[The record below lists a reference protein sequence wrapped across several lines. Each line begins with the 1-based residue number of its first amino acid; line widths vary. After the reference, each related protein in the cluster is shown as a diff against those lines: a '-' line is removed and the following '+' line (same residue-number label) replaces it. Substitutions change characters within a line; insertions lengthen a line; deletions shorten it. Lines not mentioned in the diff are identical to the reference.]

1 MRRATGS
8 VRVANVLCFKT
19 MWATLLDAR
28 RHGIASARA
37 IRTDM
42 DRQSHHLHHV
52 EVGPVL
58 GAERAVVELVL
69 TDPAF
74 QLGLMCSGFGGWHVC
89 TAS

>member
-1 MRRATGS
+1 
-8 VRVANVLCFKT
+8 

-28 RHGIASARA
+28 RHGIASAHA

-42 DRQSHHLHHV
+42 DRQSHHVHHV

-74 QLGLMCSGFGGWHVC
+74 QLGLMCSGFGGWHVW
-89 TAS
+89 TT